1 MTFPTKLT
9 VCRILMI
16 PIFML
21 FFYLPFAWGHWV
33 CAIIFALASFT
44 DWLDGYL
51 ARRWNQTSAFGAF
64 LDPVADKLLVV
75 IALVLLVSRPYLMY
89 ISIPAAI
96 IAGRELVVCAIR
108 EWMAEFGHKAKVGV
122 LFVSKIKTAFQFFA
136 IILLVAY
143 VPGEKILIKWFGYLF
158 FYISA
163 ILTLWTMVIYINITY
178 KEFHKVELK

>member
-1 MTFPTKLT
+1 MKLPNQITFF
-9 VCRILMI
+9 RILLI

-21 FFYLPFAWGHWV
+21 FFYWPHPFSHWIAAV
-33 CAIIFALASFT
+33 VFALAGFS

-89 ISIPAAI
+89 ISFPVAI

-108 EWMAEFGHKAKVGV
+108 EWMAELGRKAKVKV
-122 LFVSKIKTAFQFFA
+122 IYIAKIKTTLQFIA

-143 VPGEKILIKWFGYLF
+143 VPAEWVWIKWSGYAFLYGAAF
-158 FYISA
+158 
-163 ILTLWTMVIYINITY
+163 LTLWTMVVYIRIVI
-178 KEFHKVELK
+178 KETRV